1 MIKEEGHNGGKIG
14 HGEKNEDCWE
24 GMRVNVLNRK
34 LRVVIARVTFE
45 QKYEKVRE
53 FVKSYQQ

>member
-1 MIKEEGHNGGKIG
+1 MRK
-14 HGEKNEDCWE
+14 KNEDCWE
-24 GMRVNVLNRK
+24 RMGVNILNRK
-34 LRVVIARVTFE
+34 LRVVIVKVTFE